1 MKTLKTKLAVCAS
14 VTALIATPAFAQNF
28 ASNNQSNWA
37 ETRAELNANLENI
50 QGEVVLTAAAISNS
64 MTAELSGTSVVDNTQ
79 FVGHGGQR
87 IDTTAVLNVVPKDE
101 LDALTA
107 TSAAITN
114 SASITVED
122 SVVNTWVNNNQ
133 YANANTVATLNAHL
147 AGVEGDVELTAAAIS
162 NSLSIEDD
170 FPVGMNNRQL
180 SYSVTETDL
189 NIYADGELGSL
200 TATAA
205 AIGNSASIAW
215 ENGAP
220 DAASLTNRQHL
231 NGNVYSELEIYGEH
245 GVHGDVTAVNAAIA
259 NSISVEGVGD
269 YYANNHQTFRGD
281 VAADTIVALDDVAG
295 AVDITTAA
303 IGNSVS
309 FELADADHVGI
320 TNWQRANIDPTATA
334 FVDLDGVDGNVD
346 VTTAAI
352 ANSLSVSTLPD
363 VSGFTVN
370 STQENNAYT
379 AAITTVDLANIVGD
393 VTLTSA
399 AIGNSVN
406 ISNLPN

>member
-14 VTALIATPAFAQNF
+14 VTALIAAPAFAQNF

-50 QGEVVLTAAAISNS
+50 QGDVVLTAAAISNS
-64 MTAELSGTSVVDNTQ
+64 MTADLSGTSVVDNTQ
-79 FVGHGGQR
+79 SAGLGRHRVNTKS
-87 IDTTAVLNVVPKDE
+87 IMNVVPKDE

-122 SVVNTWVNNNQ
+122 SIVNTWINNNQ
-133 YANANTVATLNAHL
+133 NANANTTAILNAHL
-147 AGVEGDVELTAAAIS
+147 VGVAGEADLTAAAVA
-162 NSLSIEDD
+162 NSLTIEDD
-170 FPVGMNNRQL
+170 FPVGLHNRQITRG
-180 SYSVTETDL
+180 STTTDL

-205 AIGNSASIAW
+205 AIGNSASITW

-220 DAASLTNRQHL
+220 DAGSLTNRQHL
-231 NGNVYSELEIYGEH
+231 NGNVYSELELYGEH
-245 GVHGDVTAVNAAIA
+245 GVHGDVEVVNAAIA

-295 AVDITTAA
+295 AVDVTTAA
-303 IGNSVS
+303 IGNSAS
-309 FELADADHVGI
+309 YQLADAKHVGI
-320 TNWQRANIDPTATA
+320 TNWQRANIDPRANA
-334 FVDLDGVDGNVD
+334 FIDLDGVDGNVN

-352 ANSLSVSTLPD
+352 ANSFAVSTLPD
-363 VSGFTVN
+363 VSGMTIN

-379 AAITTVDLANIVGD
+379 AAVTTVDLVNIVGD